1 MLFPRGLFI
10 KKEVVEPC
18 CCYDSIWLTI
28 YVLFIVCIQDGTP
41 RSQQSNTLRNRTC
54 DFQGE
59 VNTLPLLSLAG

>member
-18 CCYDSIWLTI
+18 CCYDSTWLTI
-28 YVLFIVCIQDGTP
+28 YMLFMVHLQDGAP
-41 RSQQSNTLRNRTC
+41 RSQQSNTLRNSLH

-59 VNTLPLLSLAG
+59 TNTLLFLSLAG